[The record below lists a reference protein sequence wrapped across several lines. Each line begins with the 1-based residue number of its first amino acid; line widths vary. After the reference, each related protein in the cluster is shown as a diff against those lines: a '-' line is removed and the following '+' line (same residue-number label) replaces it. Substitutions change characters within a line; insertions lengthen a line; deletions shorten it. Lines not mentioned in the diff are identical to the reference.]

1 MYKDDRMPV
10 PIDPITHKK
19 LILVKQLYQQAIVQ
33 SNSKHSIV
41 SRILSVIEFDLAIET
56 LLYAIVR
63 SIDSNENPK
72 EVYDKLIEQAE
83 KLLLNKK
90 LPEIP
95 DKANIKR
102 IHSIRND
109 AQHRAKYPNETD
121 LNDCRTYARDFLEK
135 VITNIWNIP
144 FEKISLTNEVLHE
157 QVKKFLVEAETAL
170 SQGDYQ
176 VAVKQAATGLTLAL
190 NRVER
195 AIVGNKNSYFGR
207 GAFLVKGIWGEL
219 EANTDIFS
227 AFMRMQETLLYVS
240 LGMKFNDYMHF
251 RQIAGYIVFSGE
263 GREPSQY
270 DMKESINVNDAE
282 FVVMYSIESVVQ
294 IEGIVGN
301 LDAPFGKE
309 YLRWY

>member
-1 MYKDDRMPV
+1 M
-10 PIDPITHKK
+10 DPITYKK

-72 EVYDKLIEQAE
+72 EVYDKLIEQVE

-90 LPEIP
+90 LPELP
-95 DKANIKR
+95 DTANIKR

-121 LNDCRTYARDFLEK
+121 LNDCRTYAKDFMEK
-135 VITNIWNIP
+135 VTTDVWNIS
-144 FEKISLTNEVLHE
+144 FEKISLTDLVQNK

-170 SQGDYQ
+170 SRSDYQ
-176 VAVKQAATGLTLAL
+176 LAAKQAATGLTLAL

-263 GREPSQY
+263 DREPSQ
-270 DMKESINVNDAE
+270 
-282 FVVMYSIESVVQ
+282 
-294 IEGIVGN
+294 
-301 LDAPFGKE
+301 
-309 YLRWY
+309 